1 MTQIILVLEEN
12 IAIQLVIAVSLK
24 ESDITI
30 RQETD
35 PDLFVQ
41 QTSDLK
47 PDLIFLSNSDSERD
61 YKTCREIRAESDL
74 KNTPIILL
82 ANAKDEVDEHLLSEL
97 KIGTAKPFYNFG

>member
-97 KIGTAKPFYNFG
+97 KIN

>member
-12 IAIQLVIAVSLK
+12 IAIQLVIAASLK

-47 PDLIFLSNSDSERD
+47 PDLIFLSNSDSV
-61 YKTCREIRAESDL
+61 KTH
-74 KNTPIILL
+74 KQN
-82 ANAKDEVDEHLLSEL
+82 N
-97 KIGTAKPFYNFG
+97 Y

>member
-97 KIGTAKPFYNFG
+97 KIVIVSGLA

>member
-35 PDLFVQ
+35 PDLFVHE
-41 QTSDLK
+41 TSDLK
-47 PDLIFLSNSDSERD
+47 PDIIYLSNSDSER
-61 YKTCREIRAESDL
+61 I
-74 KNTPIILL
+74 
-82 ANAKDEVDEHLLSEL
+82 
-97 KIGTAKPFYNFG
+97 

>member
-47 PDLIFLSNSDSERD
+47 PDLIFLSNSDSERG

-97 KIGTAKPFYNFG
+97 KIN

>member
-1 MTQIILVLEEN
+1 MKSMTQIILVLEEN
-12 IAIQLVIAVSLK
+12 IAIQLVIALSLK

-47 PDLIFLSNSDSERD
+47 PALIFLSNSDSEQD
-61 YKTCREIRAESDL
+61 YKVCR
-74 KNTPIILL
+74 
-82 ANAKDEVDEHLLSEL
+82 
-97 KIGTAKPFYNFG
+97 